1 LPKRGDTHSTRTR
14 LQTDAPHPNAAVTPQ
29 QRSDNALATQIGCIP
44 HRLNATHSGLL
55 SGGSMQYG
63 VPHPSARNTSLDGLR
78 GIGIALVVMY
88 HAYVR
93 WPELVPYGDRFARL
107 PFVSQG
113 RVGVCL
119 LFLLSGFVIFMT
131 LERSSGFL
139 NFMRRRW
146 LRLWP
151 AMFVVSIVIY
161 ATAWMF
167 TRPAGQPTLRDLL
180 PGLSLIEPSAW
191 AWLLG
196 SPQGV
201 LEGAFWTLFVEMKFY
216 VVASALY
223 FTVGARATFALLIGM
238 FLAPSVAGRFPQ
250 FIPGTLA
257 LSNILD
263 SWFWGWF
270 MAGALYFKAMRT
282 RWLFVPALA
291 LSLFSAH
298 KMGAENAGVAYSVAL
313 LFGATLVS
321 RHVQAFLS
329 LRPFLFLGAISY
341 PLYLVHENMMVSM
354 IGTVGRIAPWM
365 PHVLMP
371 VLPMVVVGTI
381 AWVIAIH
388 VEPVVRNAV
397 RWPRNSPALRVT

>member
-1 LPKRGDTHSTRTR
+1 
-14 LQTDAPHPNAAVTPQ
+14 
-29 QRSDNALATQIGCIP
+29 
-44 HRLNATHSGLL
+44 
-55 SGGSMQYG
+55 MQYG
-63 VPHPSARNTSLDGLR
+63 VPHLPARNTSLDGLR
-78 GIGIALVVMY
+78 GIGIALVVLY

-93 WPELVPYGDRFARL
+93 WPELVPFGDRFARL
-107 PFVSQG
+107 PLVSQG

-151 AMFVVSIVIY
+151 AMFVVTIVIY

-238 FLAPSVAGRFPQ
+238 FLAPSVVGRFPQ
-250 FIPGTLA
+250 FVPGTLV

-270 MAGALYFKAMRT
+270 MSGALYFKAART
-282 RWLFVPALA
+282 RWLFIPALA

-298 KMGAENAGVAYSVAL
+298 KMGAENAGVAYSVAA
-313 LFGATLVS
+313 LFAATQVS
-321 RHVQAFLS
+321 RHMQAFLS
-329 LRPFLFLGAISY
+329 LRPFVFLGAISY
-341 PLYLVHENMMVSM
+341 PLYLVHENMVVSM
-354 IGTVGRIAPWM
+354 TVTVGRLAPWM
-365 PHVLMP
+365 PDVLMP
-371 VLPMVVVGTI
+371 VLPIAVVGVI
-381 AWVIAIH
+381 SWVIAIYI
-388 VEPVVRNAV
+388 EPVVRNV
-397 RWPRNSPALRVT
+397 LRPRPAATQLAA